1 MIRLAT
7 KNDIAAVGVTYD
19 QLLKHEQINGG
30 FSNWI
35 LGVYPTIKIAE
46 EAVKNGTMYVLDND
60 GEICASMIMNNV
72 QADEYGYIDW
82 LYPAEK
88 EKVLVVHTLC
98 IPPKSSRKGYGKQMV
113 EFAKDF
119 AKKSGC
125 DVIRIDTYAHNEPAK
140 SLYQKCGFRIA
151 GYHEA
156 LLHGLILEELA
167 FLEYKL

>member
-7 KNDIAAVGVTYD
+7 KNDIAAVAESYD

-46 EAVKNGTMYVLDND
+46 EAVKNGTMYVLDNY
-60 GEICASMIMNNV
+60 GEICGSMILNNE
-72 QADEYGYIDW
+72 QAEEYGYINW

-98 IPPKSSRKGYGKQMV
+98 IPPKSARKGYGKQMV

-119 AKKSGC
+119 ARKTGC
-125 DVIRIDTYAHNEPAK
+125 EVIRIDTYAHNEPAK
-140 SLYQKCGFRIA
+140 NLYQKCGFRLA